1 MVSFFF
7 GRNSVIKRRI
17 TIFGVVAVTLL
28 LLGLGFFFFP
38 RQTADLSPVDSELE
52 TVTIA
57 DLGISYLQVTPGLSD
72 YYGLGVTSGALITEV
87 VSGSPAGR
95 AGMQVGDVIL
105 SYNSVKLDGE
115 ARLLG
120 MMMACPAG
128 NRMTLEVWRG
138 GNIRTMELFHAEK

>member
-38 RQTADLSPVDSELE
+38 RQTADLPPVDSELE
-52 TVTIA
+52 TATIA
-57 DLGISYLQVTPGLSD
+57 NLGISYLQVTPGLSD

-87 VSGSPAGR
+87 VSGSPADR

-128 NRMTLEVWRG
+128 NRMPLEVWRG